1 MPDKEGSEDEKTTKG
16 VVKKKQKQIL
26 NQEQT
31 NPVKTFAKTASS
43 VLNTKKG
50 QEKNYNKKSLDTY
63 RKEGG
68 DGTARYEE
76 EYLPEEE
83 YDRYKDRMAMA
94 GREIRS
100 KDTKDASSY
109 PQSRKKSK
117 GDTPVQK
124 EFKKKYGKKATALD
138 AVKADITAKYGK
150 GAIMDVG
157 KKNKKKANV
166 QDEFDLTKIAEAFG
180 GYLLEKRSP
189 EELAAEMKRKREEKF
204 PKKTKPLSDEE
215 RAKRDFERAR
225 SERGFMSGDD
235 PRYKSQE
242 SEFDTEGKTKPVTP
256 KQQKKDSKP
265 EGKIKLGDTTIG
277 GKVKKIGTSTRGDRA
292 KERTLLKQIERQTPN
307 VEKPLPQ
314 DPDIDDFIRTG
325 PQTEIPFD
333 KTFKVNPK
341 GRKKDKSGKYF
352 AKPARKGS
360 DTEAEAKAKIK
371 PTPNVRFA
379 APAGSGLPVV
389 GQVKEPTDK
398 QRRAQYKK
406 DFDKAYT
413 DFTTTGG
420 VTAAKGGV
428 LPGGKGQADQ
438 SNAAQEFNRQQ
449 NILRRLQRQGMADSG
464 ATPFKQPPLPD
475 PKTGPSSKLTFSKF
489 QQDQQKR
496 FAQNKRDAE
505 AADAYKQTPEYQSQA
520 QGKDEFGNYLSP
532 EERKRNLQM
541 QRRGMVSPERREA
554 ERKETEIEKNIPR
567 DQRPEIDRTRGT
579 LDPRGGFERGR
590 KGTLTRRG
598 AKPESPNVETMPE
611 KIGRK
616 AKTMMDKTQTGQMS
630 YLGALGGLITKG
642 VSSSAA
648 GAEAGVRFARGDK
661 GGAALSA
668 LQGLGGGVGFA
679 AGVANAIRS
688 IRMAKG
694 VPDQKIF
701 GRKFDKKFFDT
712 DKKNRQLAKAVS
724 PEDLGMAAAAG
735 GAVIPQVKGVLDKLR
750 SQGLPTAKGGRAGTR
765 RARGGGGL

>member
-1 MPDKEGSEDEKTTKG
+1 MPDKEGSDDKKSTKS
-16 VVKKKQKQIL
+16 VVNKKQKQML
-26 NQEQT
+26 NQE
-31 NPVKTFAKTASS
+31 
-43 VLNTKKG
+43 
-50 QEKNYNKKSLDTY
+50 YI
-63 RKEGG
+63 
-68 DGTARYEE
+68 
-76 EYLPEEE
+76 PEEE
-83 YDRYKDRMAMA
+83 YDHYKDRMAMA

-109 PQSRKKSK
+109 PQSRKKVK

-150 GAIMDVG
+150 GAIMKVG
-157 KKNKKKANV
+157 KKKVK
-166 QDEFDLTKIAEAFG
+166 EELDLTKIAEAFG

-204 PKKTKPLSDEE
+204 SKKTKPLSDED
-215 RAKRDFERAR
+215 RAKQDFERDR
-225 SERGFMSGDD
+225 SERGFSTGDD

-242 SEFDTEGKTKPVTP
+242 SEFDTEGRTKSVTP
-256 KQQKKDSKP
+256 KQQKKGAKTK
-265 EGKIKLGDTTIG
+265 GKIKLGDTTVG
-277 GKVKKIGTSTRGDRA
+277 GPVKNIKGEPKKVGTSTRGDRA

-398 QRRAQYKK
+398 QRRAKYKK

-420 VTAAKGGV
+420 ITAAKGGV

-438 SNAAQEFNRQQ
+438 NDAAKEFNRQQ

-475 PKTGPSSKLTFSKF
+475 PKTGPSSKIKFSKF
-489 QQDQQKR
+489 QQDRQKR
-496 FAQNKRDAE
+496 LDQNKRDAE
-505 AADAYKQTPEYQSQA
+505 AADAYRKTPEYQSQA
-520 QGKDEFGNYLSP
+520 QGTDEFGNYLSP

-541 QRRGMVSPERREA
+541 RKTERKEA
-554 ERKETEIEKNIPR
+554 ERKKS
-567 DQRPEIDRTRGT
+567 EIDKDVPKDQGKID
-579 LDPRGGFERGR
+579 LDRDSLKSGIGGFERGR
-590 KGTLTRRG
+590 QGTLTRRG
-598 AKPESPNVETMPE
+598 SDPRNEKSPNVETMPE

-616 AKTMMDKTQTGQMS
+616 AKTMLDKTQTAQQS

-648 GAEAGVRFARGDK
+648 GAEAGMRYARGDK

-668 LQGLGGGVGFA
+668 LQGMGGSVGFA

-688 IRMAKG
+688 MNIAKG
-694 VPDQKIF
+694 VSNPKA
-701 GRKFDKKFFDT
+701 
-712 DKKNRQLAKAVS
+712 KKNTRLAKVVP
-724 PEDLGMAAAAG
+724 PEDLAMAAAAG
-735 GAVIPQVKGVLDKLR
+735 GAIIPQVKGVFDRVKGSMKGPLI
-750 SQGLPTAKGGRAGTR
+750 QGGRVGR
-765 RARGGGGL
+765 RSAPS

>member
-16 VVKKKQKQIL
+16 VVNKKQKQML
-26 NQEQT
+26 NQE
-31 NPVKTFAKTASS
+31 
-43 VLNTKKG
+43 
-50 QEKNYNKKSLDTY
+50 YI
-63 RKEGG
+63 
-68 DGTARYEE
+68 
-76 EYLPEEE
+76 PEEE

-204 PKKTKPLSDEE
+204 SKKTKPLSDEE
-215 RAKRDFERAR
+215 RAKQDFERAR

-242 SEFDTEGKTKPVTP
+242 SEFDTEGKTKSVTP

-428 LPGGKGQADQ
+428 LPGGKNQAVTQGLPPYLLDRIR
-438 SNAAQEFNRQQ
+438 N
-449 NILRRLQRQGMADSG
+449 QGMTGSG
-464 ATPFKQPPLPD
+464 ATPVGKLDAFPD
-475 PKTGPSSKLTFSKF
+475 PKRGPSSKLTFSKF
-489 QQDQQKR
+489 QQDRQKR
-496 FAQNKRDAE
+496 LAQNKRDAE
-505 AADAYKQTPEYQSQA
+505 AADAYKQTPEYKLQTQ
-520 QGKDEFGNYLSP
+520 QVDPNTDQYLPKDEL
-532 EERKRNLQM
+532 KRRFQM
-541 QRRGMVSPERREA
+541 QKRGIVSPERKEA
-554 ERKETEIEKNIPR
+554 ERKES
-567 DQRPEIDRTRGT
+567 EIDKDVPKDQGKID
-579 LDPRGGFERGR
+579 LDRDSLKSGIGGFERGR
-590 KGTLTRRG
+590 QGTLSRRG
-598 AKPESPNVETMPE
+598 SDPRNEKSPNVETMPQQ
-611 KIGRK
+611 IGRK
-616 AKTMMDKTQTGQMS
+616 AKTMADKTQTGQMS
-630 YLGALGGLITKG
+630 YLGALGGFVTKG

-648 GAEAGVRFARGDK
+648 GAEAGMRYARGDK

-668 LQGLGGGVGFA
+668 LQGMGGAVGFT

-688 IRMAKG
+688 MRIAKG
-694 VPDQKIF
+694 GKTA
-701 GRKFDKKFFDT
+701 G
-712 DKKNRQLAKAVS
+712 LAKVVP
-724 PEDLGMAAAAG
+724 PEDLAMAAAAG
-735 GAVIPQVKGVLDKLR
+735 GAIIPQVKGVFDRVKGSMKGPLI
-750 SQGLPTAKGGRAGTR
+750 QGGRVGR
-765 RARGGGGL
+765 RSAPS